1 MDELLEWLRNQHSG
15 VNTYVEFRKRSL
27 ALRTGEP
34 ESAAAA
40 RLLADMAGRLVDAYD
55 AQPFPVDVANRTL
68 HRLTELVGK
77 AAKARASGPS
87 EQLNVLNELGFA
99 DLT

>member
-1 MDELLEWLRNQHSG
+1 MDELLEWLRSQHSG
-15 VNTYVEFRKRSL
+15 VNTYVGFRKRSL

-40 RLLADMAGRLVDAYD
+40 RLLADIAGQLIDAYD
-55 AQPFPVDVANRTL
+55 AQPFPVDVADRT
-68 HRLTELVGK
+68 HRRLTELVGK
-77 AAKARASGPS
+77 AAKARTGKPS
-87 EQLNVLNELGFA
+87 EQLEVLNELGLA